1 MASSACPVCGRSS
14 GFPGEPDALCAWCT
28 ARLYPNEHPAVA
40 VPLPGERG
48 SIVVVSPFLHAGS
61 ARDLV
66 LGLKF
71 RGRRGLGRVAALL
84 MADAGRGMAS
94 PGCVLVPMPLCPS
107 RMRER
112 GYNQA
117 SEMAVPLARLLGA
130 GISNCLSREDRP
142 PQAGL
147 QAVERRENVR
157 AAFRPGRERIPTGA
171 ALILVDDVVTTGS
184 TVGEAARILSD
195 EGGVVSGALTL
206 TYRPEFR
213 VDIID

>member
-1 MASSACPVCGRSS
+1 M
-14 GFPGEPDALCAWCT
+14 
-28 ARLYPNEHPAVA
+28 
-40 VPLPGERG
+40 PLPGGRG
-48 SIVVVSPFLHAGS
+48 RVLVESPFLHAGS

-66 LGLKF
+66 LGLKY
-71 RGRRGLGRVAALL
+71 RGRRGLGRIAAAL
-84 MADAGRGMAS
+84 MAGAGRGAAAA
-94 PGCVLVPMPLCPS
+94 GCILVPMPLCPS

-117 SEMAVPLARLLGA
+117 KEIAVPLARVTGA
-130 GISNCLSREDRP
+130 GISHCLSRVDRP

-157 AAFRPGRERIPTGA
+157 DTFRRGRERVPEGIP
-171 ALILVDDVVTTGS
+171 LILVDDVVTTGS
-184 TVGEAARILSD
+184 TMEEAARFLSD
-195 EGGVVSGALTL
+195 AGGDVAGALTL